1 MWTHISQ
8 ACGFAQEGGK
18 VQGVDPGQ
26 GQGQMKAELA
36 PGRGSRARRQ
46 EAGEGVQ
53 EARRIGWKWGGGLPL
68 QPAEQICVM
77 KRACH

>member
-1 MWTHISQ
+1 MNSYLPSMWLCPRGWES
-8 ACGFAQEGGK
+8 
-18 VQGVDPGQ
+18 PGS
-26 GQGQMKAELA
+26 GPWAGAGPDEA
-36 PGRGSRARRQ
+36 RAGPRQ

>member
-1 MWTHISQ
+1 
-8 ACGFAQEGGK
+8 
-18 VQGVDPGQ
+18 
-26 GQGQMKAELA
+26 MKAELA

-68 QPAEQICVM
+68 HPAEQICVM